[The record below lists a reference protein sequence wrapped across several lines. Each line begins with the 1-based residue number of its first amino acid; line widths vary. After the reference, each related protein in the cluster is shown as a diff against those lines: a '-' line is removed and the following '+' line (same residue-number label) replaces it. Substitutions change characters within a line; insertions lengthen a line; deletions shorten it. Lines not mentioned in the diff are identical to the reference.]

1 MYSISLVIYT
11 VLVYKYTIICLLIL
25 MLDIYVIFEMLLL
38 Q

>member
-1 MYSISLVIYT
+1 MYSISLIIYT